1 MHLQRF
7 ASIEIKKDHLQHQ
20 RDESRKLRS
29 LEKRARA
36 RTKGKE
42 SKPDPFCD
50 VPAIQ
55 CGQTFT
61 NEKVVL
67 TGDLTCTDDVN
78 DATEQVLSTLN
89 AAITLVGPDAVIDC
103 KGHTVRQFSSGSAA
117 SCDKNPGRK
126 RLNRSDRRKD
136 MKLNCQIYFQVGI
149 WLKDGAT
156 AKNCEAEQF
165 YDGFLILNGGKVE
178 NSEAHWNKVG
188 IFVQVRG
195 DNDNGVTSEVS
206 EV

>member
-1 MHLQRF
+1 MQRF
-7 ASIEIKKDHLQHQ
+7 ASIEIKKDHLQHH

-61 NEKVVL
+61 DKVVL
-67 TGDLTCTDDVN
+67 TEDLVCTDDVY
-78 DATEQVLSTLN
+78 DASEESLRTLN
-89 AAITLVGPDAVIDC
+89 AAITLEGSKAVIDC
-103 KGHTVRQFSSGSAA
+103 KGHTVRQFSFISAA
-117 SCDKNPGRK
+117 SCDKNPGRD
-126 RLNRSDRRKD
+126 LIPNDRRKD
-136 MKLNCQIYFQVGI
+136 MKEDCQIYFQVGI

-156 AKNCEAEQF
+156 AKNCEAEHF

-178 NSEAHWNKVG
+178 NSEAHANSEG
-188 IFVQVRG
+188 IFVQ
-195 DNDNGVTSEVS
+195 DNKGVTSEVS